1 MISHQVIKPMMVP
14 QRFNYDENKSLV
26 PNVYQYRTP
35 QHGSHFTL
43 IRLLRMLRHGVGL
56 SRSSEGYLRVDMLID
71 DFDSK
76 FGMRQD
82 CESALDIMLRN
93 RLAEAN
99 NRLDT
104 YAVDKAGTD
113 GKELIYADEIRIT
126 AFGIYMLEDLSR
138 TFTYLELASL
148 DCGLADEGLYQTL
161 CQAAQNERFF
171 GTNARRKRMM
181 SRLERAEIFVKYLEK
196 EEAREKVEFL
206 LHDSDDIM
214 AVVIKA
220 FGEDKQRALESARKN
235 IPTSE
240 EVDEAPENI
249 V

>member
-1 MISHQVIKPMMVP
+1 
-14 QRFNYDENKSLV
+14 
-26 PNVYQYRTP
+26 
-35 QHGSHFTL
+35 
-43 IRLLRMLRHGVGL
+43 
-56 SRSSEGYLRVDMLID
+56 
-71 DFDSK
+71 
-76 FGMRQD
+76 
-82 CESALDIMLRN
+82 
-93 RLAEAN
+93 
-99 NRLDT
+99 
-104 YAVDKAGTD
+104 
-113 GKELIYADEIRIT
+113 
-126 AFGIYMLEDLSR
+126 
-138 TFTYLELASL
+138 
-148 DCGLADEGLYQTL
+148 
-161 CQAAQNERFF
+161 
-171 GTNARRKRMM
+171 M